1 MKISEKDFKAAVA
14 ASKNE
19 WGWGVHRDCLRAAI
33 DAIPEP
39 APVACGDDVREA
51 VARVVFGFALP
62 AYTWEA
68 DTAVGHKTWLKRA
81 DAVLAVI
88 LPRLCPACVEKLAVK
103 PRTKTLEELIQE
115 IIAAHL
121 GHQGTEHSVVASMAA
136 NIVAVLKKDA
146 ATVAY
151 EEARRD
157 R

>member
-39 APVACGDDVREA
+39 APVACGDDVREV
-51 VARVVFGFALP
+51 VARAMFESVYPVCS
-62 AYTWEA
+62 WEA

-88 LPRLCPACVEKLAVK
+88 LPRLCPACVEKLSVK
-103 PRTKTLEELIQE
+103 PKTPEERVYDIL
-115 IIAAHL
+115 
-121 GHQGTEHSVVASMAA
+121 
-136 NIVAVLKKDA
+136 
-146 ATVAY
+146 
-151 EEARRD
+151 ARRD
-157 R
+157 CIPAGTSEEHMRSNAAEIVAALKEAQHDR